1 MKVQELIRRLSVYDG
16 DLPVEVYDGLDD
28 RCYRGD
34 FTVSKHTMR
43 SDGLA
48 AAYEIVSIGVG
59 GTESTVEDDLLD
71 DESF

>member
-1 MKVQELIRRLSVYDG
+1 MRVQELIRCLSVYDG
-16 DLPVEVYDGLDD
+16 DLPVEVYDSFED